1 MSKFNLDKAVNDVA
15 KYQKIEIKGK
25 AMNKHQDKIDK
36 VCKRY
41 HVSLL
46 YIFGSV
52 LTKKFNKDSD
62 IDFIVYFEQIPILD
76 YADNFF
82 DFITELESLQGIT
95 RVCPATVIQRIKWEL
110 I

>member
-1 MSKFNLDKAVNDVA
+1 MELQQIHDK
-15 KYQKIEIKGK
+15 K
-25 AMNKHQDKIDK
+25 DKINK
-36 VCKRY
+36 ACKKY

-82 DFITELESLQGIT
+82 DFIIELEKILNRKVDLVSGKAMKNPYFIEEVEKTKQLVYGN
-95 RVCPATVIQRIKWEL
+95 RN
-110 I
+110 

>member
-1 MSKFNLDKAVNDVA
+1 MEL
-15 KYQKIEIKGK
+15 QQIQ
-25 AMNKHQDKIDK
+25 NKQDKIDK

-82 DFITELESLQGIT
+82 DFISELEKILNRKVDLVSGKAMKNPYFIEEVEKTKQLVYGN
-95 RVCPATVIQRIKWEL
+95 RNK
-110 I
+110 

>member
-1 MSKFNLDKAVNDVA
+1 MEL
-15 KYQKIEIKGK
+15 QQI
-25 AMNKHQDKIDK
+25 QDKKDK
-36 VCKRY
+36 INKACKKY

-82 DFITELESLQGIT
+82 DFIIELEKILNRKVDLVSGKAMKNPYFIEEVEKTKQLVYGN
-95 RVCPATVIQRIKWEL
+95 RN
-110 I
+110 